1 MSIYLKN
8 ATYIDWQTLEFIN
21 ADIKVT
27 EGVNGKI
34 KFIKEIPFEKQDSDK
49 VIDCTNKFVTKSFVN
64 GHHHIYSALATGMP
78 ASPSS
83 PENFL
88 EILKFI
94 WWELDKKLDYET
106 IRASALVTGMLC
118 AKNGVTF
125 VIDHHSSPFAAEG
138 SLEIIAKALD
148 EIGLSHLLC
157 IELSDRDGETP
168 KQKGLEET
176 ENYLKSGKH
185 GLVGLHASFTVGD
198 DLLKKSVALAG
209 KYNSGIHVHTAE
221 SSMDQDLTI
230 KDYGKRIVE
239 RFKDAGVL
247 NFDKTILA
255 HCISINELERKILKN
270 SKVWIVQNTESNLNN
285 NVGNFNSSGLNENIF
300 YGTDGMHSDMIT
312 SAKAAYLIGRAEE
325 NIQLQT
331 AYNRL
336 RNVHKYLSKNNYSG
350 DCDNNLIILGF
361 DSPTDMNKK
370 NFLGHLFY
378 GIDSRNIE
386 SVISNGNLIVDKR
399 KLVNKNEDEILE
411 FSREMSK
418 KLWNK
423 LYK

>member
-1 MSIYLKN
+1 
-8 ATYIDWQTLEFIN
+8 
-21 ADIKVT
+21 
-27 EGVNGKI
+27 
-34 KFIKEIPFEKQDSDK
+34 
-49 VIDCTNKFVTKSFVN
+49 
-64 GHHHIYSALATGMP
+64 
-78 ASPSS
+78 
-83 PENFL
+83 
-88 EILKFI
+88 
-94 WWELDKKLDYET
+94 
-106 IRASALVTGMLC
+106 
-118 AKNGVTF
+118 
-125 VIDHHSSPFAAEG
+125 
-138 SLEIIAKALD
+138 
-148 EIGLSHLLC
+148 
-157 IELSDRDGETP
+157 
-168 KQKGLEET
+168 
-176 ENYLKSGKH
+176 
-185 GLVGLHASFTVGD
+185 
-198 DLLKKSVALAG
+198 
-209 KYNSGIHVHTAE
+209 
-221 SSMDQDLTI
+221 
-230 KDYGKRIVE
+230 
-239 RFKDAGVL
+239 
-247 NFDKTILA
+247 
-255 HCISINELERKILKN
+255 
-270 SKVWIVQNTESNLNN
+270 
-285 NVGNFNSSGLNENIF
+285 
-300 YGTDGMHSDMIT
+300 MHSDMIT